1 MGFLHTE
8 QNRFNILMKQEK
20 NWVHCPPVMRFIL
33 SRWRETIRK
42 NCPTDA
48 FISYQCLEQ
57 IMGNSN
63 TGNQRFVNAAYQ
75 YIRIN
80 GKSPLHEITD
90 YIDNNLSSVISQEIK
105 AASSLLAIHPM
116 FRRAGYTKHRGN
128 GNTYTVSVFDIV
140 PEEVVV
146 AKLFLSMH
154 EEKSMSFAFRK
165 YPAFIRKQVKAML
178 DSPNLNTDELKM
190 RIDNY
195 MEMLEEDY

>member
-1 MGFLHTE
+1 MAFLHTE
-8 QNRFNILMKQEK
+8 QNRFKILMKQEK
-20 NWVHCPPVMRFIL
+20 KNAACPAVMRLFL
-33 SRWRETIRK
+33 SHGEESIRK

-48 FISYQCLEQ
+48 FISYHALEE

-80 GKSPLHEITD
+80 GRCSLHEIVN
-90 YIDNNLSSVISQEIK
+90 YIDNNLSSVVSQEIK

-116 FRRAGYTKHRGN
+116 FRRAGYTKHRGT
-128 GNTYTVSVFDIV
+128 GNTYTVSLFDIV

-146 AKLFLSMH
+146 AKLSLAMH
-154 EEKSMSFAFRK
+154 EQKSLAFAFRK
-165 YPAFIRKQVKAML
+165 YPAFIRKQVKAQL
-178 DSPNLNTDELKM
+178 DSPDINTDELKE

-195 MEMLEEDY
+195 MEMLEEE